1 MIVLKRVPLGLA
13 GDILSRSYWHNHL
26 IFVGDGKEPVA
37 VSLTHFVQ
45 TLINVHLSFV
55 IHDLHESVRVRRVTD
70 ALEELDSFLS
80 L

>member
-13 GDILSRSYWHNHL
+13 GDILSRSYRHNHL

-37 VSLTHFVQ
+37 VSLTHLVQ

-55 IHDLHESVRVRRVTD
+55 VHDLHESVRVRRVAD
-70 ALEELDSFLS
+70 ALEELDPFLS
-80 L
+80 F

>member
-26 IFVGDGKEPVA
+26 IFVGDGKEPIA
-37 VSLTHFVQ
+37 VSLTHFLQ

-55 IHDLHESVRVRRVTD
+55 IHDLHESVRVRRVAD
-70 ALEELDSFLS
+70 ALEELDPFLS
-80 L
+80 F